1 MATTEKTYADCVA
14 GAEGCTYIR
23 FDFPVVTEAPPGT
36 AVDAITG
43 VVQTFLLRPLREDAE
58 PEGPARLMESF
69 LEDFRAFR
77 EREPRSAQFWFL
89 ERKAFVLSNRPNVLS
104 FSLKENAYLG
114 GAHGITTFQFVNLD
128 PRTGEPI
135 PLERLLR
142 DGALAELTAL
152 AEARFREV
160 RSLEPDVSLAA
171 AGFAFPSGGFELTP
185 NFAIGAEG
193 LTFYYNPYDIGAF
206 ALGPTEIVLGYD
218 EIEDLL
224 DPEFLSDPP
233 P

>member
-1 MATTEKTYADCVA
+1 MGTKEKTYADCVA

-36 AVDAITG
+36 NVDAITG
-43 VVQTFLLRPLREDAE
+43 VIESFLLRPLREDAE
-58 PEGPARLMESF
+58 PQGPARLMESF

-77 EREPRSAQFWFL
+77 EKEPRSAQYWFL
-89 ERKAFVLSNRPNVLS
+89 ERKAFVLNNRPNVLS
-104 FSLKENAYLG
+104 LSLKENASLG
-114 GAHGITTFQFVNLD
+114 GAQGITTFQFVNLD

-135 PLERLLR
+135 LLEDLLR
-142 DGALAELTAL
+142 EGALGELMVL

-160 RSLEPDVSLAA
+160 RRIEPDASLAA
-171 AGFAFPSGGFELTP
+171 AGFDFPSGAFELTP
-185 NFAIGAEG
+185 NFAIGVEG
-193 LTFYYNPYDIGAF
+193 LTFYYNPYDIGAY
-206 ALGPTEIVLGYD
+206 ALGPSEIVLGYD

-233 P
+233 A